1 LGRRYEEKVDI
12 EELARLENPEDSS
25 GGKIRVKMPN
35 RKINEM
41 FAFAEQ
47 ILGGRR
53 VTVLCE
59 DGETRMARIPG
70 KMRRRQWVRDGD
82 LIIVWPWDFQDS
94 KADVKHR
101 YSKTQA
107 MYLSRKGVL
116 PKELDFFGMNTASDD
131 DDDEFADT
139 FGIVDTPDEEEVVLD
154 DADADADDDD
164 DDDEEK
170 EDVSKDKDFFNL
182 QNEYLKWP
190 KFRAFLNECLRLFP
204 ASPNAM
210 IRQLRFEEIEIDD
223 AVLASNMSLKQ
234 ELENG
239 YLEVAEVECEDKSD
253 TESSVYHLYNHCIV
267 HANIMGAH
275 LRPQEFENPLQFD
288 IDRWLTNDGRRFTS
302 KKCATLLTF
311 GVGRRNCPG
320 MTLAMKQLYMIIAL
334 LLCKY
339 RFYIEDDDEQVF
351 EPTFSGTLW
360 LEPQIELKVKFRTQN
375 EAEL

>member
-1 LGRRYEEKVDI
+1 MGRRYEEKVDI

-116 PKELDFFGMNTASDD
+116 PKELDFFGMNTATDD
-131 DDDEFADT
+131 DDDEFSDT
-139 FGIVDTPDEEEVVLD
+139 FGEVDAPELEAEPAD
-154 DADADADDDD
+154 DSEDDDVDDLFGSDDDD
-164 DDDEEK
+164 DDDDLFGSEAEAEEEAEA
-170 EDVSKDKDFFNL
+170 EDETPHVPVE
-182 QNEYLKWP
+182 EYP
-190 KFRAFLNECLRLFP
+190 D
-204 ASPNAM
+204 
-210 IRQLRFEEIEIDD
+210 EE
-223 AVLASNMSLKQ
+223 Q
-234 ELENG
+234 G
-239 YLEVAEVECEDKSD
+239 EDS
-253 TESSVYHLYNHCIV
+253 
-267 HANIMGAH
+267 
-275 LRPQEFENPLQFD
+275 
-288 IDRWLTNDGRRFTS
+288 
-302 KKCATLLTF
+302 
-311 GVGRRNCPG
+311 
-320 MTLAMKQLYMIIAL
+320 
-334 LLCKY
+334 
-339 RFYIEDDDEQVF
+339 DDED
-351 EPTFSGTLW
+351 ED
-360 LEPQIELKVKFRTQN
+360 LESLFG
-375 EAEL
+375 

>member
-1 LGRRYEEKVDI
+1 MGRRYEEKVDI

-116 PKELDFFGMNTASDD
+116 PKELDFFGMNTATDD
-131 DDDEFADT
+131 DDDEFSDT
-139 FGIVDTPDEEEVVLD
+139 FGEVDAPEPEAELADDSEDEDVD
-154 DADADADDDD
+154 DLFGSDDDD
-164 DDDEEK
+164 DDDDLFGSDEET
-170 EDVSKDKDFFNL
+170 DV
-182 QNEYLKWP
+182 E
-190 KFRAFLNECLRLFP
+190 AE
-204 ASPNAM
+204 A
-210 IRQLRFEEIEIDD
+210 E
-223 AVLASNMSLKQ
+223 
-234 ELENG
+234 
-239 YLEVAEVECEDKSD
+239 AEVEEETPHIPVEEYPDEGEGDDSD
-253 TESSVYHLYNHCIV
+253 
-267 HANIMGAH
+267 
-275 LRPQEFENPLQFD
+275 
-288 IDRWLTNDGRRFTS
+288 
-302 KKCATLLTF
+302 
-311 GVGRRNCPG
+311 
-320 MTLAMKQLYMIIAL
+320 
-334 LLCKY
+334 
-339 RFYIEDDDEQVF
+339 DDDED
-351 EPTFSGTLW
+351 
-360 LEPQIELKVKFRTQN
+360 LESLFG
-375 EAEL
+375 

>member
-1 LGRRYEEKVDI
+1 MGRRYEEKVDI

-82 LIIVWPWDFQDS
+82 LIIVWPWDFQDA

-116 PKELDFFGMNTASDD
+116 PKELDFFGMNTANDD

-139 FGIVDTPDEEEVVLD
+139 FGIVDTPEEEVVAAAD
-154 DADADADDDD
+154 DDDDVDDMFGSDADDDD
-164 DDDEEK
+164 DDMFGSDDEETT
-170 EDVSKDKDFFNL
+170 S
-182 QNEYLKWP
+182 
-190 KFRAFLNECLRLFP
+190 
-204 ASPNAM
+204 S
-210 IRQLRFEEIEIDD
+210 EET
-223 AVLASNMSLKQ
+223 
-234 ELENG
+234 
-239 YLEVAEVECEDKSD
+239 VAEEVTEEVVEEVPHVPV
-253 TESSVYHLYNHCIV
+253 EEYP
-267 HANIMGAH
+267 A
-275 LRPQEFENPLQFD
+275 
-288 IDRWLTNDGRRFTS
+288 
-302 KKCATLLTF
+302 
-311 GVGRRNCPG
+311 
-320 MTLAMKQLYMIIAL
+320 
-334 LLCKY
+334 
-339 RFYIEDDDEQVF
+339 EDDGDE
-351 EPTFSGTLW
+351 SDDDDDD
-360 LEPQIELKVKFRTQN
+360 LEALFG
-375 EAEL
+375 